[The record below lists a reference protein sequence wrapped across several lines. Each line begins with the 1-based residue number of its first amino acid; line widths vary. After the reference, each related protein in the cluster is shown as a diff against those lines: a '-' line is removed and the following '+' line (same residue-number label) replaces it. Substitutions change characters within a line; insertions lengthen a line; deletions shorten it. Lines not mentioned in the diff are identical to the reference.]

1 MTSGVPNTLGKD
13 ALDAL
18 LALGIVKAIAV
29 TDATFNKDT
38 WTRRSHITNEVATGG
53 GYTAGGV
60 TVTATTATD
69 NTNDRTSI
77 TFSDAVWSTATFSA
91 RGIIY
96 CLVLGGASSADPIL
110 AFGDFG
116 STKTGD
122 GDTFTGRITTPVYL
136 SNPS

>member
-1 MTSGVPNTLGKD
+1 MASGVPNTIGKD

-18 LALGIVKAIAV
+18 LALGTVKAIAV
-29 TDATFNKDT
+29 TDTSFNKDT
-38 WTRRSHITNEVATGG
+38 WTRRSHITNEVSTGG

-77 TFSDAVWSTATFSA
+77 TFADAVWSTATFSA

-96 CLVLGGASSADPIL
+96 VLVLGGASSADPIL
-110 AFGDFG
+110 GFGDFG